1 MSDPVGPI
9 GPCDESDLTGLLRLS
24 AAQDWP
30 HTEDDWR
37 TVLASGEVF
46 GHRNIQDEIISCAA
60 MIPYES
66 AGTGPSTSLGM
77 IIVDAQARRQGL
89 GQDLM
94 KEAIQR
100 ASGQTPS
107 PLLRLISTLDGR
119 PLYEKYGFRTV
130 EKLHSYRRP
139 ANAAPVGKHPPARGQ
154 ELRPLDRS
162 LVESVIALD
171 ASAFGHRRARMLQE
185 RIARAERSLVLF
197 QNAAPVGYGLLVR
210 QKSLANLGPL
220 VAPDDAAALTLITGL
235 MSGLDS
241 APFRID
247 LPARQKA
254 IFGDIETL
262 GFVEND
268 VPPIMLRSP
277 DGVNLDGTQAIE
289 GRNAPQKHYYGIA
302 AQAFG

>member
-1 MSDPVGPI
+1 MDDRIGPI
-9 GPCDESDLTGLLRLS
+9 GPCTENDLAGLLRLS
-24 AAQDWP
+24 SAQDWP

-37 TVLASGEVF
+37 MILASGEVF
-46 GHRNIQDEIISCAA
+46 GHRNIQDEILSCAA
-60 MIPYES
+60 MIPYDS

-77 IIVDAQARRQGL
+77 IIVDAKARRRGL

-94 KEAIQR
+94 TAAIQR
-100 ASGQTPS
+100 TSSQTPS

-119 PLYEKYGFRTV
+119 PLYEKHGFRTV

-139 ANAAPVGKHPPARGQ
+139 AGVAPVGTHPPASGQ
-154 ELRPLDRS
+154 ELRLLDRS

-197 QNAAPVGYGLLVR
+197 ENAAPVGYGLLLR

-220 VAPDDAAALTLITGL
+220 VAPNDAAALILITEL

-241 APFRID
+241 AAFRID

-254 IFGDIETL
+254 IFGQLEAL
-262 GFVEND
+262 GFIEND

-277 DGVNLDGTQAIE
+277 DGTNFHGARALE
-289 GRNAPQKHYYGIA
+289 GLNDAQKHYYGIA